1 MPQNHAFYAL
11 RDVLADL
18 YPNEVDGQ
26 RVAAEAGLTI
36 TRIAFSAQAVQNW
49 TNILTYALNQESLAD
64 VVEIAQREYGKSQKL
79 GSAWSA
85 YQQAH
90 GQESAATQTGP
101 VKSTLTATERTHLQT
116 QLVEQR
122 SRYDTATKFIEL
134 IDKEIKLT
142 LDLDRKFVLEEMR
155 KDRVAER
162 DAAFAEM
169 TRIEALLNG

>member
-85 YQQAH
+85 YQQAQA
-90 GQESAATQTGP
+90 QESAAAQTGP
-101 VKSTLTATERTHLQT
+101 VKSTLTATERAHLQN
-116 QLVEQR
+116 QWVEQR
-122 SRYDTATKFIEL
+122 SRYDTATKYIEL
-134 IDKEIKLT
+134 IDKDIRLT
-142 LDLDRKFVLEEMR
+142 LDLDRKFVLEEKR